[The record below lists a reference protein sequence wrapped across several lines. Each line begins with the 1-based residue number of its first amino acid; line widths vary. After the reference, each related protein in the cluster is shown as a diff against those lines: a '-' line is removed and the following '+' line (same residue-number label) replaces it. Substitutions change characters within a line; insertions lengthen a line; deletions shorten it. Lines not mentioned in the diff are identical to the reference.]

1 MRRRPNH
8 DYRPEWDFDLRSKPL
23 ASVKQAV
30 LRTTGTIQ
38 DIADLLG
45 LGPVSFHY
53 ADLSDQ
59 NHLARYINGTS
70 DAPVIIVDD
79 KGIDR
84 AAKAGRVPLP
94 VAVETTLVHEMGH
107 AYVDSVGL
115 SGEIDDEESVVEGA
129 ARFFYDTH
137 AADSTA
143 QYIRDAVDAY
153 LD

>member
-8 DYRPEWDFDLRSKPL
+8 DYKPEWDFTLRSKPL
-23 ASVKQAV
+23 VSVKQEV
-30 LRTTGTIQ
+30 LRITGTIQ

-53 ADLSDQ
+53 ADLSEQD
-59 NHLARYINGTS
+59 HLARYVNGTN
-70 DAPVIIVDD
+70 DAPVVILDD
-79 KGIDR
+79 RGIER
-84 AAKAGRVPLP
+84 AAKAGRVPLS

-115 SGEIDDEESVVEGA
+115 SGEMDDEENVVEGA
-129 ARFFYDTH
+129 ARFFYETH

-143 QYIRDAVDAY
+143 RYIRDTVDAY